1 MKILHIASINDNPC
15 AGVPVAVP
23 QHLRAQQE
31 HAEIAFLNLKP
42 YVVDGIEKCYI
53 LDSDCDLK
61 KMLSDLVKP
70 DLVVFH
76 EVYYIGF
83 IKLYIELKRQG
94 IPYII
99 IPHGSLTMEAQNKKR
114 LKKIVGN
121 FLLFSNFIKG
131 ALAIQY
137 LSEKESASSKF
148 GKRRIIEP
156 NGILMPKI
164 KKQYYNKTKEI
175 RLVYIGNLQIKIK
188 GLDLML
194 EAIKQNEELLTKR
207 NVRIDLYGPNFSTRH
222 EDILDLITALGLEK
236 LVFLHDSVTDDEK
249 TKALLNS
256 DVFIQTSRSEG
267 LPMGILEALSY
278 GIPCIVTQGTN
289 LKEIIEESDAGWG
302 ADNTSDSI
310 GSAIKHFILNQDE
323 LQQKSENAIR
333 LIKERFEWSVV
344 ANRTISKYLE
354 LLG

>member
-1 MKILHIASINDNPC
+1 MRILHIAAINNNPC
-15 AGVPVAVP
+15 TGVPVAVP
-23 QHLRAQQE
+23 QHLKAQKE
-31 HAEIAFLNLKP
+31 FADVALLNMLP
-42 YVVDGIEKCYI
+42 YPIEGIDKCFIGDDYLTI
-53 LDSDCDLK
+53 ESLPDYFSR
-61 KMLSDLVKP
+61 P

-76 EVYYIGF
+76 EVYYIKF
-83 IKLYIELKRQG
+83 IKIASDLKKRK

-99 IPHGSLTMEAQNKKR
+99 IPHGSLTKEAQNKKR

-131 ALAIQY
+131 ALAVQY

-222 EDILDLITALGLEK
+222 EDILNLITALGLEK
-236 LVFLHDSVTDDEK
+236 LVFLHDSVTNDEK
-249 TKALLNS
+249 KKALLNS

-310 GSAIKHFILNQDE
+310 GIAIKHFISNQDK

>member
-1 MKILHIASINDNPC
+1 MRILHIAAINNNPC
-15 AGVPVAVP
+15 TGVPVAVP
-23 QHLRAQQE
+23 QHIKAQKE
-31 HAEIAFLNLKP
+31 FADVALLNLLS
-42 YVVDGIEKCYI
+42 YQIEGVDKCFIGDDCLTIES
-53 LDSDCDLK
+53 LPDNFSH
-61 KMLSDLVKP
+61 P

-76 EVYYIGF
+76 EVYYIKF
-83 IKLYIELKRQG
+83 IKIASDLKKRK

-99 IPHGSLTMEAQNKKR
+99 IPHGSLTKEAQNKKR

-131 ALAIQY
+131 ALAVQY
-137 LSEKESASSKF
+137 LSEKESSNSKF
-148 GKRRIIEP
+148 GKKRFVEP
-156 NGILMPKI
+156 NGIFMPTI
-164 KKQYYNKTKEI
+164 KKQYYNKTKDI

-222 EDILDLITALGLEK
+222 EDILNLITSLGLEK

-249 TKALLNS
+249 KKALLNS

-323 LQQKSENAIR
+323 LQQKSENAIM

-344 ANRTISKYLE
+344 ANRTINKYSE
-354 LLG
+354 LLE